1 MPSYL
6 AGRGIGARA
15 QQHWLTGY
23 ARAGPGALV
32 HHLRAAGYPDALILA
47 AGLARRSHRGYLTD
61 TFRDRAVLPIC
72 SPHGTRVGFIGRAA
86 EQAGPAVP
94 KYLNSPTTGLY
105 DKSQA
110 LFGLWQ
116 AHDSLAAGAVPVIA
130 EGPLDAI
137 AIAIAS
143 DAGGRSR
150 GGAAGTGRVQYAP
163 VALCG
168 SALTVRQVETLA
180 RTCDLSATGV
190 LVALDNDE
198 AGRRAA
204 VRAFWMLS
212 PHASR
217 VEAVDL
223 SPASDSGGQVI
234 GHDPAQILRDHGL
247 AALSESLRTAGT
259 RSPTLSSTPQSG
271 DGHACSALPKVRSAG
286 SAPSPP
292 SWPRCAARS
301 RTPSRQ
307 DRRPARTGLRHGDD
321 GRDRRAGSADP
332 GGRSGPPLGHQR
344 ASPLS
349 WQRG

>member
-15 QQHWLTGY
+15 QQHWLIGY
-23 ARAGPGALV
+23 APAGPGALV

-247 AALSESLRTAGT
+247 AALSAVLAHRRYPLADLVVDAT
-259 RSPTLSSTPQSG
+259 
-271 DGHACSALPKVRSAG
+271 VRR
-286 SAPSPP
+286 
-292 SWPRCAARS
+292 WS
-301 RTPSRQ
+301 RLLGFAEGQ
-307 DRRPARTGLRHGDD
+307 IGGLRAVAPIVAAMPPAEV
-321 GRDRRAGSADP
+321 GRQVARIAAQLELDYATVTMAVTDALQDQADP
-332 GGRSGPPLGHQR
+332 GAP
-344 ASPLS
+344 
-349 WQRG
+349 